1 MNMNMMRP
9 EEIGSPNE
17 SIENMSMMRRYLRFL
32 FESLRKCFTVTKY
45 ILFYF
50 GFKFVVLHG
59 KTLIKLNYFYI
70 INEF

>member
-9 EEIGSPNE
+9 DDMGGFPTE
-17 SIENMSMMRRYLRFL
+17 SIENMSMMRRYIRFL

-45 ILFYF
+45 FLYYF

-59 KTLIKLNYFYI
+59 KILFKIFCFLKILK
-70 INEF
+70 